1 MPLTKLQFKPGINR
15 EGTNYSNEGGWFDGD
30 KIRFKSGYVERIGGW
45 QSVAAT
51 TFEGSCRNMLDFVT
65 LASQNLLFMG
75 THKKAYLEDGGSYYD
90 ITPIRTTLTLGVD
103 PITTGAAGSGI
114 VTIAATAHGSDAGDF
129 VTIAGATAVDGITAS
144 ELNQN
149 FEILTVATNSFTID
163 TGGSATAGSVAGG
176 GGSVTA
182 AMEIGIGLD
191 TTILGNGWG
200 AGSWGRFTWGS
211 GAGSLAGQNLR
222 LWFSDSWGEDLVAN
236 IVDGK
241 LYYWDATTGLS
252 SRMVELSSI
261 TGASD
266 VPTTVRR
273 VMVSDTDRHVLC
285 FGCNPVGSATFDPLL
300 IRWSS
305 QESVTD
311 WTPTATNT
319 AGDLRLSQGS
329 EIVTAIRT
337 TRQILVFT
345 ESSLHSVQ
353 FIGPPFT
360 FGTAILGTNVRIA
373 GPNTAISVNDVVFWM
388 GQENFYLY
396 DGRIQPIPCSVRQY
410 VFDDINRNQSFK
422 FFAGSLSSNT
432 EVWWFYC
439 SANSNEVDRYVVY
452 NYLEKIW
459 YYGTLS
465 RTAWNDRASG
475 NRFFPQAPSAD
486 GVLYNHED
494 GLDDGSVNPPVAI
507 NAYVQSSDFDIG
519 DGQQFMLVNR
529 VLPDLNFTDSTATS
543 PAVSF
548 VMNARNYSGNPRG
561 TVKAITLNANPLTTD
576 AALPGTP
583 PITNGVITI
592 KVPNYAAKVGDYL
605 TLSNATAFDGLT
617 TTQLNKRF
625 KITERVTQTLGTN
638 PLTTAAAVGGVTN
651 GVITVSAVAHGALV
665 GDYVN
670 ISGSIQLDGLS
681 VGQINSRYIIT
692 SVPTVDSFTIDTGGE
707 ATAGSVTGGGA
718 NVQVAFDRYKVDT
731 GGTATAGDIAG
742 GGSSV
747 VAEFEVSKDVTRTAI
762 INGAEDY
769 TDQVFM
775 RLRGRQVNLKIE
787 SNDVGVNWRLG
798 APRLDARPDGR
809 R

>member
-30 KIRFKSGYVERIGGW
+30 KIRFQSGYVERIGGW
-45 QSVAAT
+45 QKVAPT
-51 TFEGSCRNMLDFVT
+51 TFEGSCRHMLDFVT

-75 THKKAYLEDGGSYYD
+75 THKKAYLEDGGTYYD
-90 ITPIRTTLTLGVD
+90 ITPIRTTLTLGTD

-114 VTIAATAHGSDAGDF
+114 VTITATSHGADAGDF
-129 VTIAGATAVDGITAS
+129 VTIAGATDTDGILAAS
-144 ELNQN
+144 LNQN
-149 FEILTVATNSFTID
+149 FEILTVPTANTFTVD
-163 TGGSATAGSVAGG
+163 TGGAATAGSTAGG

-200 AGSWGRFTWGS
+200 AGTWGRFTWGS

-222 LWFSDSWGEDLVAN
+222 LWFSDSWGEDIVAN
-236 IVDGK
+236 IVDGS
-241 LYYWDATTGLS
+241 LYYWDATNGLS
-252 SRMVELSSI
+252 TRLVELN
-261 TGASD
+261 TVAGATD

-273 VMVSDTDRHVLC
+273 VVVSDTDRHVLC
-285 FGCNPVGSATFDPLL
+285 FGANPIGSATFDPLL

-388 GQENFYLY
+388 GQENFYVY
-396 DGRIQPIPCSVRQY
+396 DGRISPIPCSVRQY

-422 FFAGSLSSNT
+422 YFAGSLSSNS
-432 EVWWFYC
+432 EVWWYYC
-439 SANSNEVDRYVVY
+439 SANSEEIDRYVVY
-452 NYLEKIW
+452 NYLEKTW
-459 YYGTLS
+459 YYGTLV

-475 NRFFPQAPSAD
+475 SRLFPQAPGTD
-486 GVLYNHED
+486 GVLYNHEN

-507 NAYVQSSDFDIG
+507 NAFVQSSDFDIG

-529 VLPDLNFTDSTATS
+529 LLPDINFSSSTATN
-543 PAVSF
+543 PNVSF
-548 VMNARNYSGNPRG
+548 VMNARNFNGNVRG
-561 TVKAITLNANPLTTD
+561 VLKTITLGPGPLTTD
-576 AALPGTP
+576 AA
-583 PITNGVITI
+583 NSGVITV
-592 KVPNYAAKVGDYL
+592 KVPNYAAKVGDYVK
-605 TLSNATAFDGLT
+605 LSGATAFDSLT

-625 KITERVTQTLGTN
+625 KITERVTQALGAN
-638 PLTTAAAVGGVTN
+638 PLTTGAVLSGIVTIN
-651 GVITVSAVAHGALV
+651 ATNHGALV

-670 ISGSIQLDGLS
+670 ITGSNPIDGILF
-681 VGQINSRYIIT
+681 GQINSRYVIT
-692 SVPTVDSFTIDTGGE
+692 SVPTPNSFVIDTGISVN
-707 ATAGSVTGGGA
+707 AGGVTGGGT
-718 NVQVAFDRYKVDT
+718 NVQIAFDRYKVDT
-731 GGTATAGDIAG
+731 GGTALAGSISG

-747 VAEFEVSKDVTRTAI
+747 IAEFETSRDVTRSAI
-762 INGAEDY
+762 INGSDEY

-775 RLRGRQVNLKIE
+775 RLRGRQINLKVE
-787 SNDVGVNWRLG
+787 SNDIGVDWRLG